1 MFKQEQNEKNNT
13 DYGDIIDSFEILTPE
28 IEITIKQAS
37 GLGYSVL
44 VEPNEINCVYRD
56 ASVFDRASET
66 FTVYLIKKVVE

>member
-13 DYGDIIDSFEILTPE
+13 GYGDIIDSFEILAPE

-44 VEPNEINCVYRD
+44 VEPNEISNVYAD
-56 ASVFDRASET
+56 DGIFDRASES
-66 FTVYLIKKVVE
+66 FTVYLLKKVAE

>member
-13 DYGDIIDSFEILTPE
+13 DYGDIIDSFEILAPE

-37 GLGYSVL
+37 GLGYSVF
-44 VEPNEINCVYRD
+44 VEPNEINCVYRSE
-56 ASVFDRASET
+56 SVFDRASET

>member
-13 DYGDIIDSFEILTPE
+13 DYGDVIDSFEILAPE

-44 VEPNEINCVYRD
+44 VEPNEINCVYRSE
-56 ASVFDRASET
+56 SVFDRASES
-66 FTVYLIKKVVE
+66 FTVYLLKKVAE

>member
-13 DYGDIIDSFEILTPE
+13 DYGDIIDSFEILAPE

-44 VEPNEINCVYRD
+44 VEPNEINCVYISE
-56 ASVFDRASET
+56 SVFDRASES
-66 FTVYLIKKVVE
+66 FTVYLLKKVAE